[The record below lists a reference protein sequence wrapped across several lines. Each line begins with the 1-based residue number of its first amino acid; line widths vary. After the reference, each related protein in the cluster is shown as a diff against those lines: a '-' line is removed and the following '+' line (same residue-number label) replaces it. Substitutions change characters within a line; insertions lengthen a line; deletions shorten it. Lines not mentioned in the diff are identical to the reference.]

1 MSQRLD
7 LKALERRAFRSTF
20 QDGLWDIWLG
30 LVFLMFAVSPL
41 LEEAGVS
48 RTTTMILWI
57 GVDVVAFLILWL
69 GKKYVTIP
77 RLGLVRFGLQRQAKL
92 RRLRLVLA
100 VSGLVVLIATL
111 ALNAGEKPGEAV
123 VLGAFAAIIIAVFG
137 LMAYSMDFDRLYVY
151 AVALALSLPVGEVL
165 REHAGLPDAGY
176 AYFVTAGLIIAIG
189 IIHFTRFLR
198 DYPLPA
204 QEAQNGTP

>member
-1 MSQRLD
+1 MSQHLD

-151 AVALALSLPVGEVL
+151 AVSLALSLPVGEVL